1 MISKK
6 IKFALTIAILAII
19 ALTISIYLPGPLQE
33 QKSVLISRGSSY
45 KIAKTLQ
52 ENGVI
57 RSKILFWLAAKASN
71 ISNRAKMK
79 AGEYL
84 IDPRSSI
91 IKIISKMQQGDV
103 LIRKITIPEGYTTS
117 QVIDL
122 INKEVNLIGSINK
135 VYKEGD
141 FLPETYFYTYGDS
154 KESILDKMQKSMQTS
169 LNNLW
174 EMRDK
179 SLAYINNKNEAL
191 ILASIVEKEAKT
203 DDDRYKIA
211 SALFNRLAK
220 GIKLEA
226 DPTTIYAITLG
237 KYYLTRPLTKKDLS
251 IKSPYNTYFAK
262 GLPPTPIAN
271 PGTKALRA
279 VLNPIKT
286 DYLYFVVADCQGN
299 HAFSKVF
306 AEHSKNV
313 SAYRKLKCS

>member
-6 IKFALTIAILAII
+6 IKFTLTTIVLVII
-19 ALTISIYLPGPLQE
+19 ALTISIFLPGPLQE
-33 QKSVLISRGSSY
+33 SKSVLISRGSTY
-45 KIAKTLQ
+45 NIAKTLK

-84 IDPRSSI
+84 LEPRSSI
-91 IKIISKMQQGDV
+91 IKIISKMQRGDV

-117 QVIDL
+117 QVINL
-122 INKEVNLIGSINK
+122 INKEGNLIGPIYK

-154 KESILDKMQKSMQTS
+154 KESILDKMQKSMQTT

-174 EMRDK
+174 DMRDK
-179 SLAYINNKNEAL
+179 SSAYLNNKNEAL

-211 SALFNRLAK
+211 STLLNRLAK

-237 KYYLTRPLTKKDLS
+237 KYYLNRPLTKNDLS

-262 GLPPTPIAN
+262 GLPPTPISN

-299 HAFSKVF
+299 HIFAKVF
-306 AEHSKNV
+306 VEHIKNV